1 LIRYLDASAVVPLY
15 VNERASPAVRRWFA
29 ASEPSQVALSPWT
42 LTECVSALG
51 TRVRSRTVTPAA
63 AGRAIAAFRAL
74 AERSV
79 TLLPIG
85 ARDFARAND
94 LMLDYPLGLRAGD
107 ALHVAVALNAG
118 AGCLVTLDVTM
129 ARAAESLGLRCES
142 PA

>member
-1 LIRYLDASAVVPLY
+1 M
-15 VNERASPAVRRWFA
+15 
-29 ASEPSQVALSPWT
+29 
-42 LTECVSALG
+42 
-51 TRVRSRTVTPAA
+51 
-63 AGRAIAAFRAL
+63 
-74 AERSV
+74 